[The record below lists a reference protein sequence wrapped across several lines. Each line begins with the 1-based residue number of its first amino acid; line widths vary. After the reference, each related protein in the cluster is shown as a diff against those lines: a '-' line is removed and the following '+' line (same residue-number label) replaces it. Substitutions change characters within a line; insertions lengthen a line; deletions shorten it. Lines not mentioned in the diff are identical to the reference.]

1 MTALDSARVE
11 PAISVIVPARNE
23 EVSLGAC
30 LESLGHQ
37 TGVSF
42 EVIVV
47 DDGSTDRTAEIARS
61 FPGVS
66 VLKAPPVPAGWT
78 GKNNAVVTGARSA
91 RGEWLLFTDAD
102 TVHLPSSLSRA
113 ISEAREHRASL
124 LSYSP
129 EQEVHGFWEKAVM
142 PVIFAELAG
151 TYQPSRVSDPASP
164 LAAANGQYLLV
175 SREAYEAVGGHAAVA
190 GDLLE
195 DVALARAM
203 KQAGYRILFRFGRD
217 AVRTRMYRSFS
228 QLREGWTKNL
238 ALLFPSAARLAA
250 LRFAEFLLVA
260 GALAFAVITW
270 RSIPLT
276 ASVLILAA
284 FGLYSLFLRRILKA
298 HFAWDSTLLAFFGL
312 PVFSYLLLRSRL
324 SYEKGSVVWKGR
336 TYGASAARMS
346 AAGQFHSCRR
356 ES

>member
-1 MTALDSARVE
+1 
-11 PAISVIVPARNE
+11 
-23 EVSLGAC
+23 
-30 LESLGHQ
+30 
-37 TGVSF
+37 
-42 EVIVV
+42 
-47 DDGSTDRTAEIARS
+47 
-61 FPGVS
+61 
-66 VLKAPPVPAGWT
+66 
-78 GKNNAVVTGARSA
+78 
-91 RGEWLLFTDAD
+91 
-102 TVHLPSSLSRA
+102 
-113 ISEAREHRASL
+113 
-124 LSYSP
+124 
-129 EQEVHGFWEKAVM
+129 
-142 PVIFAELAG
+142 
-151 TYQPSRVSDPASP
+151 
-164 LAAANGQYLLV
+164 
-175 SREAYEAVGGHAAVA
+175 
-190 GDLLE
+190 
-195 DVALARAM
+195 
-203 KQAGYRILFRFGRD
+203 
-217 AVRTRMYRSFS
+217 MYRSFS